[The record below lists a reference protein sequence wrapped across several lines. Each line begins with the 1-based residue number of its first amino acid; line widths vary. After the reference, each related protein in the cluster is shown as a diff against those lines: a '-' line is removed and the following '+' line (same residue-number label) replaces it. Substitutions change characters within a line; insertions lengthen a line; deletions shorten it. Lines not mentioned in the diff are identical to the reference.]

1 MKQLIAAFGLFS
13 LVAVGTPSNALA
25 AFGAL
30 LDPTASAIA
39 CTVDVTV
46 CESNGFGAATSLKI
60 ARTTYIGVD
69 LSNLI
74 VGQTY
79 LAANND
85 VGLESCA
92 GVLTSFVIASDG
104 GANFTVAVAAVGEF
118 VSICREEDGV
128 LVPVLTGQMGRL
140 TGKK

>member
-1 MKQLIAAFGLFS
+1 MKKLIAAFGLFS

-25 AFGAL
+25 AYGAL
-30 LDPTASAIA
+30 LDPTSSAIA

-46 CESNGFGAATSLKI
+46 CESNGFGAATRLKI
-60 ARTTYIGVD
+60 ARTTYIGID

-85 VGLESCA
+85 VGFESCA
-92 GVLTSFVIASDG
+92 GVLTSFVIDADG
-104 GANFTVAVAAVGEF
+104 GKNFSVPVAAVGEF
-118 VSICREEDGV
+118 VSICREEAGV

-140 TGKK
+140 TGK

>member
-1 MKQLIAAFGLFS
+1 MRNFLAMVGVAGL
-13 LVAVGTPSNALA
+13 VMAGTSSNALA

-39 CTVDVTV
+39 CTAEVTE

-60 ARTTYIGVD
+60 ARTTYIGFD

-74 VGQTY
+74 PGQTY

-85 VGLESCA
+85 VGFESCA
-92 GVLTSFVIASDG
+92 GVLTSFVVGADG
-104 GANFTVAVAAVGEF
+104 GANFSTPVSAAAEF
-118 VSICREEDGV
+118 VSICREDAGV

-140 TGKK
+140 NGR